1 MCIFFFFGK
10 MLFFDRIMIIVV
22 DCSINGHKFFL
33 VYHSAMSLSS
43 SFHESVSPSLES
55 GCDLLWAVGLL
66 RSGFL
71 SLLKTLG
78 PPHAQGW
85 AGLPG
90 SQD

>member
-43 SFHESVSPSLES
+43 SFHEKRNP
-55 GCDLLWAVGLL
+55 
-66 RSGFL
+66 FL
-71 SLLKTLG
+71 HPLNPGVTCFG
-78 PPHAQGW
+78 QWDFCAQGF
-85 AGLPG
+85 
-90 SQD
+90 SRC